1 MQRKKLLSVCVA
13 MALSSQTWAADTTT
27 TESADETRK
36 SSKISCPAN
45 IQILNKEQL
54 EHLPAECRD
63 LKDSAV
69 LPWAAAGLAAV
80 VTGVAV
86 YALHDDNNH
95 HDDPSPVPDDGGNT
109 PVPPDD
115 GGDTPVPP
123 DDGGDTPVPPD
134 DGDDTPIP
142 PDDGD
147 DTPIPPDD
155 GGDTPVPPDDGG
167 DTPVPPDDGGDTPVP
182 PDDGG
187 DTPVPPDDGGDTPV
201 PPDDGGDTPVPPDD
215 GGDTPVPPDDG
226 GDTPV
231 PPDDGG
237 DAPVPPDDKPD
248 PIKFNNNVTWD
259 QAEKTVQIRNATFTY
274 TENADGSYTLT
285 AKDGRQTIV
294 KQWKVNED
302 SNTAVFEGVNKAG
315 GIIWSYDDEGKIHIT
330 KEAGVVVDGTTG
342 NDIKVSDA
350 IITDQGGNTALNGG
364 TVMTVEGDNI
374 VLNNDGKT
382 TAIGEGSVVGI
393 LTGDDITINNNG
405 ETEVDGGTAVIVNG
419 DSTTINTQGD
429 AAFTHG
435 GTGSLIN
442 GDEATIDNKGNM
454 TVDGENS
461 AATKIVGNDALI
473 KQEGDLYVSD
483 AAHGIDVTGNGTI
496 VSNKGNIT
504 VVDDKSIG
512 VLLDGSNATF
522 MNIGDITVGDTGREG
537 NPFGVLIDGD
547 NATFVNVGDITTNNS
562 GTGIKVAGNEGSVSL
577 SGKMSVNDATT
588 GLEVNGNDNSITMT
602 TYELSIAGENATGVN
617 LSGNGNNLEISGDM
631 TVDGKNTVGTR
642 VMGDDVSVLQNG
654 DLYVSGAAHGI
665 DIQGTRAKISNTGK
679 ITVID
684 NDSVG
689 VLIEG
694 DDEQFGNI
702 GEIDVSQN
710 GTGISLIGD
719 REQVSLYG
727 DINVTQER
735 DDSGNFQGAT
745 GISIAGNDSQVTL
758 EGDVNLTSDMGS
770 SPTESDN
777 HLNGL
782 VISGDNNTIS
792 LNGSLNIEAY
802 SSFFREQPE
811 LDGVVVAG
819 DDNVVNLNGG
829 VNISGDTGGHGING
843 IYVSGDS
850 VVNISGHSVLDITS
864 IRGATGLIYV
874 TDGGSVVLDE
884 NSVTDVFSPVRD
896 ASYYGDNS
904 TITAD
909 GIGSSAENKG
919 EINALT
925 AKEIIFAING
935 ASVINSGTINIKT
948 VESSVDDGRTGV
960 VRANGKNS
968 SASNASGGVVNIT
981 SSLAPSGANGNP
993 NYPLRWYYK
1002 TYYALLASD
1011 YGDVINQAGA
1021 VINLHGAGTYGVSA
1035 TKGTAT
1041 NIGEINVN
1049 GFIPTLDENGNTIS
1063 ETYWQTSTAFLMG
1076 GGMLAGSTDT
1086 SVGDATGLN
1095 TGTINVK
1102 NEGFGMLA
1110 LNGGTAVNQ
1119 GTINLTADENVT
1131 KQQDNQLF
1139 AMGAIGS
1146 GVAINDKTG
1155 VINIDTDVG
1164 QAFYTD
1170 GSGTIINYGTI
1181 CTLGIC
1187 ENSGEYNPTD
1197 PAVSQV
1203 YTGGDTFSTEGQSTN
1218 FAQSVVITNTT
1229 PGSVINS
1236 GTISG
1241 PVVTVLN
1248 GELENTATGII
1259 NNLIKLNEGGEVDNA
1274 GTLSNIDIDGG
1285 TLNNDGTVSG
1295 QITMYAGKN
1304 TSQVNNNGTI
1314 NKLVQKAGVFNN
1326 SGTVTSRI
1334 DQQNGI
1340 FNNQKDG
1347 IVKHGSKL
1355 TNNAVVNNDGTWI
1368 LGNSSEDSNAG
1379 MLEIDNNAVFN
1390 NHGEFILDN
1399 NKNAVHINQ
1408 SGTLYNTGH
1417 MSLTN
1422 SSHNG
1427 AVNIWGG
1434 NGRFINNGKVDS
1446 TAKSVV
1452 VSASNAAATDAFF
1465 WNMSEGE
1472 INFDHD
1478 NASAVKFTHT
1488 NYVAQNDGTM
1498 NISGNNTVAMEGN
1511 NNAQLVNKGIIN
1523 LGTEGTTDTGLIG
1536 MQLDANATADAVIEN
1551 NGTINIYANDSYAFS
1566 VLGTNGHVV
1575 NNGTVVIAD
1584 GVTGSG
1590 LIKQGGSVNVEGI
1603 NGNNGNSTE
1612 VHYGDYTLP
1621 DVPNTTVTSFVDN
1634 TTGEESGTNSLNGYV
1649 VGTNADGSAGKLKV
1663 NKASMSGVEIN
1674 TGFAAGTADTTVT
1687 FDNVVQ
1693 GSNLTDADAIT
1704 STSVVWNAQGSTDAS
1719 GNVDVTMNKN
1729 AYTDVATDA
1738 SVNDVAQALDAGYTN
1753 NELYTSLN
1761 VGTTA
1766 ELNSALKQISGSQA
1780 TTVFREARVLSN
1792 RFSMLADAAPKVG
1805 NGLAFNVVAKGDPR
1819 AELGNDT
1826 QYDMLAL
1833 RKTLDL
1839 SESQSLSLE
1848 YGIAR
1853 LDGNGSDSAGDNGV
1867 TGGYSQFFGLKHQM
1881 AFENGMSWNNALRY
1895 DVHNLDSSRAVAY
1908 GDVSKTADT
1917 NVKQQYL
1924 EFRSEGAKTFEPR
1937 EGLKITPYAGVKL
1950 RHTLEGGYQERNAGD
1965 FNLNMNSGSET
1976 AVDGIVGLKLD
1987 YAGKDGWSAN
1997 ATLEGGPNLSY
2008 AKSQRT
2014 ASLAG
2019 AGSQY
2024 FNVDDGQ
2031 KGGGINSLA
2040 SVGVKYSSKE
2050 SSLHLDAYH
2059 WKEDGISDKG
2069 VMLNFKKTF

>member
-147 DTPIPPDD
+147 DTPI
-155 GGDTPVPPDDGG
+155 
-167 DTPVPPDDGGDTPVP
+167 P

>member
-36 SSKISCPAN
+36 SSKISCPEN

-54 EHLPAECRD
+54 EHLPAECID

-1164 QAFYTD
+1164 QAFYTE

-1203 YTGGDTFSTEGQSTN
+1203 YSGGDTFSTEGQSTN

-1229 PGSVINS
+1229 PDSVINS

-1314 NKLVQKAGVFNN
+1314 NKLVQKVGVFNN

-1347 IVKHGSKL
+1347 IIKHGSKL

-1663 NKASMSGVEIN
+1663 NNASMSGVEIN

-1853 LDGNGSDSAGDNGV
+1853 LDGNGSDTAGDNGV

-1881 AFENGMSWNNALRY
+1881 AFENGISWNNALRY

-2031 KGGGINSLA
+2031 KGGGINSQA

>member
-1 MQRKKLLSVCVA
+1 M
-13 MALSSQTWAADTTT
+13 
-27 TESADETRK
+27 
-36 SSKISCPAN
+36 
-45 IQILNKEQL
+45 
-54 EHLPAECRD
+54 
-63 LKDSAV
+63 
-69 LPWAAAGLAAV
+69 
-80 VTGVAV
+80 
-86 YALHDDNNH
+86 
-95 HDDPSPVPDDGGNT
+95 
-109 PVPPDD
+109 
-115 GGDTPVPP
+115 
-123 DDGGDTPVPPD
+123 
-134 DGDDTPIP
+134 
-142 PDDGD
+142 
-147 DTPIPPDD
+147 
-155 GGDTPVPPDDGG
+155 
-167 DTPVPPDDGGDTPVP
+167 
-182 PDDGG
+182 
-187 DTPVPPDDGGDTPV
+187 
-201 PPDDGGDTPVPPDD
+201 
-215 GGDTPVPPDDG
+215 
-226 GDTPV
+226 
-231 PPDDGG
+231 
-237 DAPVPPDDKPD
+237 
-248 PIKFNNNVTWD
+248 
-259 QAEKTVQIRNATFTY
+259 QIRNATFTY

>member
-1 MQRKKLLSVCVA
+1 M
-13 MALSSQTWAADTTT
+13 
-27 TESADETRK
+27 
-36 SSKISCPAN
+36 
-45 IQILNKEQL
+45 
-54 EHLPAECRD
+54 
-63 LKDSAV
+63 
-69 LPWAAAGLAAV
+69 
-80 VTGVAV
+80 
-86 YALHDDNNH
+86 
-95 HDDPSPVPDDGGNT
+95 
-109 PVPPDD
+109 
-115 GGDTPVPP
+115 
-123 DDGGDTPVPPD
+123 
-134 DGDDTPIP
+134 
-142 PDDGD
+142 
-147 DTPIPPDD
+147 
-155 GGDTPVPPDDGG
+155 
-167 DTPVPPDDGGDTPVP
+167 
-182 PDDGG
+182 
-187 DTPVPPDDGGDTPV
+187 
-201 PPDDGGDTPVPPDD
+201 
-215 GGDTPVPPDDG
+215 
-226 GDTPV
+226 
-231 PPDDGG
+231 
-237 DAPVPPDDKPD
+237 
-248 PIKFNNNVTWD
+248 
-259 QAEKTVQIRNATFTY
+259 QIRNATFTY

-522 MNIGDITVGDTGREG
+522 MNIGDITVGDTGHEG

-1203 YTGGDTFSTEGQSTN
+1203 YSGGDTFSTEGQSTN

-1434 NGRFINNGKVDS
+1434 ER
-1446 TAKSVV
+1446 
-1452 VSASNAAATDAFF
+1452 
-1465 WNMSEGE
+1465 
-1472 INFDHD
+1472 
-1478 NASAVKFTHT
+1478 
-1488 NYVAQNDGTM
+1488 
-1498 NISGNNTVAMEGN
+1498 
-1511 NNAQLVNKGIIN
+1511 
-1523 LGTEGTTDTGLIG
+1523 
-1536 MQLDANATADAVIEN
+1536 
-1551 NGTINIYANDSYAFS
+1551 
-1566 VLGTNGHVV
+1566 
-1575 NNGTVVIAD
+1575 
-1584 GVTGSG
+1584 
-1590 LIKQGGSVNVEGI
+1590 
-1603 NGNNGNSTE
+1603 
-1612 VHYGDYTLP
+1612 
-1621 DVPNTTVTSFVDN
+1621 
-1634 TTGEESGTNSLNGYV
+1634 
-1649 VGTNADGSAGKLKV
+1649 
-1663 NKASMSGVEIN
+1663 
-1674 TGFAAGTADTTVT
+1674 
-1687 FDNVVQ
+1687 
-1693 GSNLTDADAIT
+1693 
-1704 STSVVWNAQGSTDAS
+1704 
-1719 GNVDVTMNKN
+1719 
-1729 AYTDVATDA
+1729 
-1738 SVNDVAQALDAGYTN
+1738 ALY
-1753 NELYTSLN
+1753 
-1761 VGTTA
+1761 
-1766 ELNSALKQISGSQA
+1766 
-1780 TTVFREARVLSN
+1780 
-1792 RFSMLADAAPKVG
+1792 
-1805 NGLAFNVVAKGDPR
+1805 
-1819 AELGNDT
+1819 
-1826 QYDMLAL
+1826 
-1833 RKTLDL
+1833 
-1839 SESQSLSLE
+1839 
-1848 YGIAR
+1848 
-1853 LDGNGSDSAGDNGV
+1853 
-1867 TGGYSQFFGLKHQM
+1867 
-1881 AFENGMSWNNALRY
+1881 
-1895 DVHNLDSSRAVAY
+1895 
-1908 GDVSKTADT
+1908 
-1917 NVKQQYL
+1917 
-1924 EFRSEGAKTFEPR
+1924 
-1937 EGLKITPYAGVKL
+1937 
-1950 RHTLEGGYQERNAGD
+1950 
-1965 FNLNMNSGSET
+1965 
-1976 AVDGIVGLKLD
+1976 
-1987 YAGKDGWSAN
+1987 
-1997 ATLEGGPNLSY
+1997 
-2008 AKSQRT
+2008 
-2014 ASLAG
+2014 
-2019 AGSQY
+2019 
-2024 FNVDDGQ
+2024 
-2031 KGGGINSLA
+2031 
-2040 SVGVKYSSKE
+2040 
-2050 SSLHLDAYH
+2050 
-2059 WKEDGISDKG
+2059 
-2069 VMLNFKKTF
+2069 